1 MKIFSLRIS
10 RGEGGV
16 PGASSI
22 GAAGSQEFSL
32 EEEGGG
38 QWQNIQNA
46 PVPSPCSFL
55 SPLLHMHLSG
65 VFFHPPWCNCWC
77 FKSLIL
83 LENPS
88 SSSSVS
94 LLIPPSL
101 IPSYSSSLS
110 LPIPS
115 PLSLNQPKFVSAMA
129 HLGNCT
135 CLALG
140 LIFGQ
145 LMHSCHPKFKRGRTT
160 VRNSSQGEA
169 VTPSPC
175 SRAALVIPAPVPACG
190 SLITL
195 HT

>member
-1 MKIFSLRIS
+1 MPAASVLQVAKIF
-10 RGEGGV
+10 
-16 PGASSI
+16 PWKK
-22 GAAGSQEFSL
+22 
-32 EEEGGG
+32 EEGVNGKTSKML
-38 QWQNIQNA
+38 Q
-46 PVPSPCSFL
+46 
-55 SPLLHMHLSG
+55 SPLPAPSSLLCSTCICLG
-65 VFFHPPWCNCWC
+65 FFFHPPWCNCWC
-77 FKSLIL
+77 FESLIL

-88 SSSSVS
+88 SSSSLS